1 MIGYWDEKPVVKTS
15 HPEVMA
21 TAFVKPDGAF
31 IAVGNFSW
39 KKQSVTLDIDWKALG
54 LDPSKVEIFMPEIE
68 EFQSA
73 QTLTPSSRIS
83 IDVKRGVVVIVK
95 KK

>member
-1 MIGYWDEKPVVKTS
+1 M
-15 HPEVMA
+15 
-21 TAFVKPDGAF
+21 
-31 IAVGNFSW
+31 
-39 KKQSVTLDIDWKALG
+39 TLDIDWKALG